1 MLGEYVQLY
10 SRCICMF
17 MYVMYVCEKT
27 CTVCPEIFNANIDTV
42 HPVLILCTGDK
53 LRNRLANPPRIALFH
68 PCGTSFSAGS
78 VVVNVLFGIGFW
90 GNIHSIA
97 YFIVVQVRTLH
108 AYVTVICVRTYVRM
122 YIRTCVY
129 TCLCIAMQCC
139 LTLLVSQYIAA
150 HLLLF
155 TAHHFAIF
163 CIPGIV
169 HTYTRTVYTLIAR

>member
-1 MLGEYVQLY
+1 MSMY
-10 SRCICMF
+10 SYIADA
-17 MYVMYVCEKT
+17 YVCLCMLCMCVKKHVR
-27 CTVCPEIFNANIDTV
+27 TVCPEIFNANIDTV

-68 PCGTSFSAGS
+68 PCGISFSAGS

-108 AYVTVICVRTYVRM
+108 AYVTVICVRMYVRM
-122 YIRTCVY
+122 YVRTCVY

-139 LTLLVSQYIAA
+139 LTLLFSCCSLHTILQSFVFLVLCIRTRVQYI
-150 HLLLF
+150 HL
-155 TAHHFAIF
+155 
-163 CIPGIV
+163 
-169 HTYTRTVYTLIAR
+169 